1 MLAYSIFDSCKST
14 FSIFINR
21 DFRRQVF
28 DYKRI
33 HKSHRF
39 FELL

>member
-1 MLAYSIFDSCKST
+1 MLSYSIFYSCKST
-14 FSIFINR
+14 FSIFIYR
-21 DFRRQVF
+21 HFRRQVF

-33 HKSHRF
+33 HKIHCF